1 MDSLSYKEEYS
12 WRRVRVGALPRSS
25 SGISL
30 PTPLTFILP
39 HLSTSHGLSLSL
51 FWNQQREGGL
61 KPSLEFHL
69 TGHIFTRTELLE
81 SQGPVGSV

>member
-1 MDSLSYKEEYS
+1 MDSLPYKEEHS
-12 WRRVRVGALPRSS
+12 WRRVEWEPSQVQQWL
-25 SGISL
+25 SL